1 MSVND
6 KTTQKFIFSKLFF
19 FYTPCRKMLFNSLA
33 FSLFFPLVTFGY
45 FLLRPGQRWW
55 WLLLASC
62 VFYMYFRPVYILVLA
77 LTIGIDYA
85 AGLLME
91 RSSDFRVRRRWLGAS
106 LIANIGILAFFKYWG
121 FWTKTWRR

>member
-1 MSVND
+1 
-6 KTTQKFIFSKLFF
+6 
-19 FYTPCRKMLFNSLA
+19 
-33 FSLFFPLVTFGY
+33 
-45 FLLRPGQRWW
+45 
-55 WLLLASC
+55 
-62 VFYMYFRPVYILVLA
+62 MYFRPVYILVLA

-121 FWTKTWRR
+121 FLDENLAALTGWTGSPCDCPCWMWCCRSG